1 MVQLQTA
8 RRVVIVVDAVLRER
22 VIEDVTALGVGGYNY
37 SFCHGKGV
45 HAVTGSRS
53 SDGDLVR
60 IEMITCETVAAAIL
74 DYVHE
79 KQGQQFGQYAF
90 SAFIDTVEVDP
101 TDKSFAK
108 HG

>member
-45 HAVTGSRS
+45 HAVTGSRNCN
-53 SDGDLVR
+53 GDLVR
-60 IEMITCETVAAAIL
+60 IEMITCESVAAAVVA
-74 DYVHE
+74 YVHE

-90 SAFIDTVEVDP
+90 SAFSDTVAVDP

>member
-8 RRVVIVVDAVLRER
+8 RRVVIVVDAVLQER

-60 IEMITCETVAAAIL
+60 IEMITCESVAAAVVA
-74 DYVHE
+74 YVHE
-79 KQGQQFGQYAF
+79 K
-90 SAFIDTVEVDP
+90 
-101 TDKSFAK
+101 
-108 HG
+108 

>member
-45 HAVTGSRS
+45 HAVTGSRNC
-53 SDGDLVR
+53 DGDLVR
-60 IEMITCETVAAAIL
+60 IEMITCESVAAAVVA
-74 DYVHE
+74 YVHE

-90 SAFIDTVEVDP
+90 SAFSDTVAVDP

>member
-37 SFCHGKGV
+37 SFCYGKGV

-60 IEMITCETVAAAIL
+60 IEMITCESVAAAVVA
-74 DYVHE
+74 YVHE

>member
-60 IEMITCETVAAAIL
+60 IEMITCESVAAAVVA
-74 DYVHE
+74 YVHK

>member
-1 MVQLQTA
+1 MVQLRTV

-22 VIEDVTALGVGGYNY
+22 VLEDVTALGVGGYNY

-45 HAVTGSRS
+45 HAVTGSRNC
-53 SDGDLVR
+53 DGDLVR
-60 IEMITCETVAAAIL
+60 IEMITDEALAGAVL

-79 KQGQQFGQYAF
+79 KQGRQFGQYAF

>member
-8 RRVVIVVDAVLRER
+8 RRVAIVVDAVLPER

-45 HAVTGSRS
+45 HAVTGSRNC
-53 SDGDLVR
+53 DGDLVR
-60 IEMITCETVAAAIL
+60 IEMITCESVAAAVVA
-74 DYVHE
+74 YVHE

-90 SAFIDTVEVDP
+90 SAFSDTVAVDP